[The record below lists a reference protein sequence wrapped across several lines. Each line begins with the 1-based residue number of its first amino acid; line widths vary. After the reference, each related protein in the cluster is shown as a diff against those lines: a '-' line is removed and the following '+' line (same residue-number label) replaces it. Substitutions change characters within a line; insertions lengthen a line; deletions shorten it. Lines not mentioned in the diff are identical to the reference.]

1 MPPSIKRI
9 EIDTTME
16 IETYL
21 QSFCVSQNIFSTE
34 PWERSSLKFDINI
47 HCNEFTINVGLRI
60 ADLYSLYVKENDI
73 EIFGL
78 LHWIKL
84 LWVMTEYIVE
94 RGNPIS
100 EKCSITC

>member
-1 MPPSIKRI
+1 LPPSIKRI

-16 IETYL
+16 METYL

-60 ADLYSLYVKENDI
+60 DLYSLYVNENGI

-78 LHWIKL
+78 LH
-84 LWVMTEYIVE
+84 
-94 RGNPIS
+94 
-100 EKCSITC
+100 